1 MRMFRTGEIA
11 KAITSLCALFLG
23 ACAVM
28 PGETLAPRGLHG
40 DIRDRIYAHARSIE
54 PQCREQ
60 KIVNTEVLE
69 LHPGGQ
75 VAEERWTLE
84 NCRRKLVYVVS
95 YPPTPKAGGRFQVQP
110 ER

>member
-11 KAITSLCALFLG
+11 KAITSLGALFMG
-23 ACAVM
+23 ACTVM
-28 PGETLAPRGLHG
+28 PGETLAPRGIQG

-75 VAEERWTLE
+75 IAEERWTLE

-95 YPPTPKAGGRFQVQP
+95 YPPAAKAGARFQVQP

>member
-1 MRMFRTGEIA
+1 MRIPRPEKIA
-11 KAITSLCALFLG
+11 RDITSLGALFLG
-23 ACAVM
+23 ACAVI

-95 YPPTPKAGGRFQVQP
+95 YPPAAKAGGRFQVQP